1 MGRGWW
7 IPRTVLALASV
18 GLALVLAGAP
28 VSAQLGIPEPQELA
42 LGRVVAAQIIAEYG
56 LVGDAGWLG
65 FLEGIRDRLLPFS
78 GRPGIPYQVGIL
90 NHGVPNAASTPGWIF
105 VTAGLVRLNPEVDG
119 WAFVLAHEIA
129 HIARRHMAQH
139 IARAQAGQLASILVA
154 VLTGSRAAQDV
165 MRLLVQVAALGFSR
179 ELEVEADREALRML
193 VEAGF
198 DPEAAA
204 RTLLWFNEVTGRRQ
218 ERTHWTG
225 THPGFAD
232 RVVAVR
238 RAYEE
243 FGARGLPLR
252 VRHFRIRQE
261 AGPVVLQPER
271 LVEVRDAWTLHLA
284 AENRGQRPAVVQ
296 TVSAVLVGPDG
307 ELGVRFLPSTF
318 PGEIPAQ
325 GRAAGTLVFEKR
337 SSRWP
342 EALVVPVQVGEERLE
357 IRVDLSSGGPYI
369 PPSAPGPLPR
379 PPALP

>member
-65 FLEGIRDRLLPFS
+65 FLEGIRDRLIPFS

-204 RTLLWFNEVTGRRQ
+204 RTLLWFNEVTGRRNAP
-218 ERTHWTG
+218 T
-225 THPGFAD
+225 
-232 RVVAVR
+232 
-238 RAYEE
+238 
-243 FGARGLPLR
+243 
-252 VRHFRIRQE
+252 
-261 AGPVVLQPER
+261 
-271 LVEVRDAWTLHLA
+271 
-284 AENRGQRPAVVQ
+284 
-296 TVSAVLVGPDG
+296 
-307 ELGVRFLPSTF
+307 
-318 PGEIPAQ
+318 
-325 GRAAGTLVFEKR
+325 GRAPTPGSRIAWWRCGGRTR
-337 SSRWP
+337 SS
-342 EALVVPVQVGEERLE
+342 ERGDC
-357 IRVDLSSGGPYI
+357 RFGCGTSGSGRKQDPWCC
-369 PPSAPGPLPR
+369 SRNGWWRSGTPGPSISPR
-379 PPALP
+379 RTGGSGRPWCKP